1 MRLITATWGT
11 RIASTLTE
19 VSTAAVE
26 MVISSTVSIKHVWVS
41 KLINNGTT
49 LSSLVPRPSKLL
61 TLLSEGLVYIGWLG
75 SRKRINYHGNSLK
88 RPQSHGSLFE
98 KSTAAGFLGE
108 WLSASA
114 SRG

>member
-1 MRLITATWGT
+1 MSEIKATENFYYYG
-11 RIASTLTE
+11 
-19 VSTAAVE
+19 
-26 MVISSTVSIKHVWVS
+26 
-41 KLINNGTT
+41 
-49 LSSLVPRPSKLL
+49 
-61 TLLSEGLVYIGWLG
+61 IGWAG

-98 KSTAAGFLGE
+98 KSTAAGVLGE